1 MTYHFSHVR
10 GCGFFLSWLLDTFAM
25 SEPSG
30 EVMRIVEVYEEIQ
43 NEVKESQLSQ
53 R

>member
-1 MTYHFSHVR
+1 MADSI
-10 GCGFFLSWLLDTFAM
+10 
-25 SEPSG
+25 G

-43 NEVKESQLSQ
+43 NEVKGSQLYHSQ